1 MRKYL
6 FVILIVFAVS
16 GCKDEK
22 TESGNGGISLSKA
35 MSDTETGDMGFE
47 KAVEKRKFTFPDDH
61 GPHPEFRTEW
71 WYFTGNLTSSDNK
84 QFGYQFTIF
93 RTALNTDTNKGI
105 SEWSSNQIYMA
116 HFAVTDISGGK
127 FFLMNASAVT
137 ATNLQEHRHHLT
149 KSGLRTGK

>member
-6 FVILIVFAVS
+6 FVILIVFEVS

-61 GPHPEFRTEW
+61 GPHP
-71 WYFTGNLTSSDNK
+71 D
-84 QFGYQFTIF
+84 
-93 RTALNTDTNKGI
+93 
-105 SEWSSNQIYMA
+105 SEQ
-116 HFAVTDISGGK
+116 SGGTSPAI
-127 FFLMNASAVT
+127 LHLLTIN
-137 ATNLQEHRHHLT
+137 NLVISSRYSEQH
-149 KSGLRTGK
+149 